1 MIKID
6 KLIVCLYCLLVHIFV
21 SRRTTGLGECERC
34 FTRSSLGDEELRIC
48 LTQSCPS
55 LVFELSKLK
64 LLIVEPRCLVPP
76 VLFTFL
82 RLPLQ
87 LVFTFLCLA
96 PQLVFTFLCI
106 PPPLL

>member
-1 MIKID
+1 M
-6 KLIVCLYCLLVHIFV
+6 
-21 SRRTTGLGECERC
+21 
-34 FTRSSLGDEELRIC
+34 GDEELRIC

-64 LLIVEPRCLVPP
+64 LLIVEPRCLEPPVVFTFLRLPPQLVFTFLCLEPP

-82 RLPLQ
+82 RLP
-87 LVFTFLCLA
+87 

-106 PPPLL
+106 PPPVL